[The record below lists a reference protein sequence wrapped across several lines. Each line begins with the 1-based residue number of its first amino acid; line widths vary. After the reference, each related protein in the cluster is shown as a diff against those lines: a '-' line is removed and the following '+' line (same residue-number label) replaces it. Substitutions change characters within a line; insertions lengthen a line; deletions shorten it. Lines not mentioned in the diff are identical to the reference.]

1 MRIVVEIQ
9 RMRRRSPK
17 MTAMMR
23 KRDTEGAFNR
33 IPIRPDLSKLM
44 ITELDGNLLG
54 LEENV
59 TISHLAFPIRTDCHP
74 VVLPTV
80 RYRDSGVTRILG
92 YG

>member
-1 MRIVVEIQ
+1 M
-9 RMRRRSPK
+9 SPK

-33 IPIRPDLSKLM
+33 IPIHPYLSKLV
-44 ITELDGNLLG
+44 ITELDGKLLG

-59 TISHLAFPIRTDCHP
+59 MISHLVFPIRMDCHP